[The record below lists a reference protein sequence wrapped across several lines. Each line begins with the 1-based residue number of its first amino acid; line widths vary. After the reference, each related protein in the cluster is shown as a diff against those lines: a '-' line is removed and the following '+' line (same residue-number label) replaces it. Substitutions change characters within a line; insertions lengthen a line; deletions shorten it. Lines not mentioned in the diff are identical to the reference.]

1 MPVPDAPLGRSSIA
15 EAGGAS
21 GLRRA
26 LGGFQYLTI
35 AIGCMIGIGWITVV
49 GQWLSRAGPAGTLIG
64 FAAGGVVMAGVAAC
78 YAELTGMMPS
88 SGGDVIFAE
97 RVFGRDVSFFV
108 GWFLVLMA
116 VSVASF
122 EALSFVWVAGTLAPW
137 LGSTPLY
144 SALGETVTAQQ
155 IALGFGALGFMYT
168 LNLVGV
174 NASARAQDL
183 LTVFKLLVMIV
194 FVGVAILLGDPSRVL
209 RQALTVAPGHESWIS
224 GSLWVAA
231 TCAFWLGG
239 FQVISQAAEERSPQ
253 TSLRLIGVITASS
266 VAIGLLFYLGVV
278 VAVTAAAPLDK
289 VVSAH
294 LPAAY
299 AAQAAFGSRWGA
311 AAVLLAGMCGIMAT
325 LNAML
330 LSGSRL
336 SLALARSGFLP
347 GAFGRIAPRGA
358 PVVALSAVTLL
369 AGAGVLAGKGLLVPV
384 VDTASMSLIVSY
396 ALVCAAVLRL
406 RRTSPATARPFR
418 VPGGVWTVRITAFSV
433 ALMAVYILIEPALE
447 RRSFPVEWS
456 ISLAWVA
463 LGVIVWSARRRA
475 PPLPGSLQT

>member
-1 MPVPDAPLGRSSIA
+1 MQTSASTA
-15 EAGGAS
+15 AAS
-21 GLRRA
+21 GLRRT

-88 SGGDVIFAE
+88 SGGDVVFAQE
-97 RVFGRDVSFFV
+97 VFGRNVSFFV

-137 LGSTPLY
+137 LGATPLY
-144 SALGETVTAQQ
+144 SALGETVTSQQ
-155 IALGFGALGFMYT
+155 VALGFGALFFMYA
-168 LNLVGV
+168 LNLAGV
-174 NASARAQDL
+174 NASARAQDM
-183 LTVFKLLVMIV
+183 LTVFKLLVMMV
-194 FVGVAILLGDPSRVL
+194 FVAVAILFGDPLRL
-209 RQALTVAPGHESWIS
+209 MRQAFTVMPGRESWIR

-239 FQVISQAAEERSPQ
+239 FQVISQAAEERSPK
-253 TSLRLIGVITASS
+253 TSLRLIGAITTGS
-266 VAIGLLFYLGVV
+266 VAIGVLFYLGVV
-278 VAVTAAAPLDK
+278 VAVTSAAPLDR
-289 VVSAH
+289 VVSAY
-294 LPAAY
+294 LPAAF

-336 SLALARSGFLP
+336 SLALSRSGLLP
-347 GAFGRIAPRGA
+347 GVFARIAPRGA
-358 PVVALSAVTLL
+358 PITALTAVTLL

-384 VDTASMSLIVSY
+384 VDTASMSLIISY

-406 RRTSPATARPFR
+406 RRTAPDTPRPFR
-418 VPGGVWTVRITAFSV
+418 VPGGAWTVRLTALMV
-433 ALMAVYILIEPALE
+433 TLMAVYIVVEPALE
-447 RRSFPVEWS
+447 RRTFPVEWS
-456 ISLAWVA
+456 IFIGWVI
-463 LGVIVWSARRRA
+463 LGAIVWSVRRSA
-475 PPLPGSLQT
+475 PALPKSAQT